1 VTTYFGEISRV
12 LKPGGAAIIEFKKWN
27 DRKDVIQLLNKIESR
42 GGIEQYESQLD
53 KWRYVSRESL
63 IVLSEY
69 YDLQVLDDD
78 VTKFTVRKRAT

>member
-1 VTTYFGEISRV
+1 M

-27 DRKDVIQLLNKIESR
+27 DRKDLIQLLNKIESR